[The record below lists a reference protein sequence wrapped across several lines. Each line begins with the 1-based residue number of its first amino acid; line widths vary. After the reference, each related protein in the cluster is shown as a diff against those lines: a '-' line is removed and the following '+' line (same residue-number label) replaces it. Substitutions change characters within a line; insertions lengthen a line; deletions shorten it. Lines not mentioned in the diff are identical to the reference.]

1 MDIVTTYSLL
11 ALSLV
16 LTGLANIMARRP
28 KEIGRAW
35 TIPWN
40 GLQFVFIL
48 IAILMIRHL
57 ITLYGGSGSV

>member
-1 MDIVTTYSLL
+1 V
-11 ALSLV
+11 
-16 LTGLANIMARRP
+16 ANIMSRRP

-48 IAILMIRHL
+48 VAILMIRHL
-57 ITLYGGSGSV
+57 ITLHGGPGSV